1 MGEAMRESINSPKF
15 GQLDSEK
22 YWWHH
27 AFIFR
32 SSSNVHPALHMGIV
46 TTPDG
51 QVTACAVGGDENGP
65 NLEQA
70 IAVARRLAAEGANQV
85 DLCFSRRRKNQDS
98 LPGIPGLAQEG

>member
-46 TTPDG
+46 TTPSRKANSATPDWMS
-51 QVTACAVGGDENGP
+51 P
-65 NLEQA
+65 
-70 IAVARRLAAEGANQV
+70 ISRARCL
-85 DLCFSRRRKNQDS
+85 
-98 LPGIPGLAQEG
+98 